1 MEALLHMID
10 TEDDLWRMI
19 ALCSAKEMTIVHR
32 RCHQELNEDTI
43 KRGWFLSS
51 GLWILGLGPTF
62 GDHWR
67 LDGKPDP
74 QGKPFTGLRVQF
86 VGVPSEVHKVRVGQ
100 AGGQVVDKQEQ
111 ANVIVVPN
119 RQPANLGAHA
129 AVMIV
134 TEEVFRRAL
143 PGARR
148 QRSLVWTELWKLL
161 SSRDLRSIR
170 QGIDLAATL
179 SREIDDLLQ
188 CVEVNE
194 EGEIVRGPH
203 FSVAARAQP
212 LVDVTLLSLLSGAPS
227 RTRAA
232 ALRANVRKIVTTVNK
247 IPTLKGFETL
257 EELQLTLTPG
267 TIAKDLSAFG
277 PLPALRVLFIACEK
291 SEWRGTEP
299 VDANLRSLF
308 GLKAPVLE
316 QVVINGADLRN
327 VDALGGSPR
336 LQRVDLSGNSNL
348 DRIDGLG
355 PASASLRALDLG
367 WCKTLTSIAPLEGAT
382 QLRRVDLSNCRSL
395 ASVKPLCA
403 CEGFDKLDL
412 GCCIGLTSIE
422 CLAGKLVGDYQFD
435 LCCTPLTSFIGLPT
449 NITTLFAFETSVE
462 DLTPLC
468 SLEHLENV
476 YLSSSSQLIDARP
489 LGVLRHLRRLDLSH
503 CRKLERLPARWSAPL
518 EFLDLRGCERLR
530 SLDEL
535 PASLMSLGY
544 SHLGSATTTIDLRE
558 CARLE
563 SLKPVARTGLVRTTR
578 RIELDGCDKLR
589 TLAGLEALQ
598 GLKTAWLPPTITD
611 ASGLAPH
618 QHLIIELSLPCLVAF
633 PEELGRAF
641 IPLTRVKLVIRNA
654 YALEDGSALASIT
667 SLVYLDLRDC
677 ENLKDI
683 SWVVGLPSLKRLY
696 LAEGS
701 PATKQAK
708 AGRFDTR
715 TKVREL
721 QLAVCAKKKIP
732 LPPHL
737 DTASRGD

>member
-203 FSVAARAQP
+203 FSMAARAQP
-212 LVDVTLLSLLSGAPS
+212 LLDVTLLSLLSGAPS

-232 ALRANVRKIVTTVNK
+232 ALRAKVRKIVTIVNK
-247 IPTLKGFETL
+247 IPTLRGFETL
-257 EELQLTLTPG
+257 ETLRLTLTPG
-267 TIAKDLSAFG
+267 TSATDLRAFG
-277 PLPALRVLFIACEK
+277 PLLALRVLFITCQK
-291 SEWRGTEP
+291 SDHRGTEP
-299 VDANLRSLF
+299 VDATLRSLF
-308 GLKAPVLE
+308 GLQAPALE
-316 QVVINGADLRN
+316 QLSINGADLRN

-336 LQRVDLSGNSNL
+336 LKTVDLGSNTNL

-382 QLRRVDLSNCRSL
+382 QLRRVDLSHCRSL
-395 ASVKPLCA
+395 VSVKPLSA
-403 CEGFDKLDL
+403 CEGFDELDL
-412 GCCIGLTSIE
+412 AFCSGLTSIE
-422 CLAGKLVGDYQFD
+422 SLAGKPVGNYEFA
-435 LCCTPLTSFIGLPT
+435 LCFTSLTSFIGLPT
-449 NITTLFAFETSVE
+449 NVSNLFASDTPVN

-468 SLEHLENV
+468 ALEHLKQV
-476 YLSSSSQLIDARP
+476 ALSNSPKLIDAGP
-489 LGVLRHLRRLDLSH
+489 LGALCHLRRVDLDR
-503 CRKLERLPARWSAPL
+503 CRKLEWLPARWSAPL
-518 EFLDLRGCERLR
+518 DSLDLRGCERLR
-530 SLDEL
+530 SLDGL
-535 PASLMSLGY
+535 PASLTSLGY
-544 SHLGSATTTIDLRE
+544 KYGESITTTIDLSG
-558 CARLE
+558 CSKID
-563 SLKPVARTGLVRTTR
+563 SLKPIAGTGLATTTT
-578 RIELDGCDKLR
+578 RIELDGCVGLR

-598 GLKTAWLPPTITD
+598 ALKAAWLPTTITD
-611 ASGLAPH
+611 ASALAQHARLMIEVSLAGLVTFPAG
-618 QHLIIELSLPCLVAF
+618 LGKALSVLP
-633 PEELGRAF
+633 
-641 IPLTRVKLVIRNA
+641 RVKLAIRCG
-654 YALEDGSALASIT
+654 YCLEDGSGLPAIT

-677 ENLKDI
+677 HNLKDI
-683 SWVVGLPSLKRLY
+683 SWVVGFPSLKRLY

-708 AGRFDTR
+708 ARHFDTR

-721 QLAVCAKKKIP
+721 QLAICANRKSP